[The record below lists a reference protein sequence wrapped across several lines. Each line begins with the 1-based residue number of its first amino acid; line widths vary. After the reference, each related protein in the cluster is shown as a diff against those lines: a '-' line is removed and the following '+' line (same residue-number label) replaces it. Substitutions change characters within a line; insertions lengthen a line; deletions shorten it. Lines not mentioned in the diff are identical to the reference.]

1 MDILEIRYN
10 KEGKIY
16 SHIRKKYLVA
26 TPEEKVRQEF
36 TCRLVNEYKYKL
48 EQLGEELST
57 KEGKR
62 SARADIVIWKSIEDK
77 QNNNTP
83 LIVVECKADYIYINE
98 KDYAQGESY
107 ARILNAKFFIT
118 HNSYETRFWRILKD
132 KVPGYRQEI
141 SNIPSNGADEKTI
154 EQLYKDLLVFK
165 EDEFANMLHKC
176 HNIIRNIEKLDPA
189 AAFDE
194 IAKILFMKVYVERML
209 LKGQNKKI

>member
-1 MDILEIRYN
+1 M
-10 KEGKIY
+10 
-16 SHIRKKYLVA
+16 
-26 TPEEKVRQEF
+26 
-36 TCRLVNEYKYKL
+36 NEYKYKL